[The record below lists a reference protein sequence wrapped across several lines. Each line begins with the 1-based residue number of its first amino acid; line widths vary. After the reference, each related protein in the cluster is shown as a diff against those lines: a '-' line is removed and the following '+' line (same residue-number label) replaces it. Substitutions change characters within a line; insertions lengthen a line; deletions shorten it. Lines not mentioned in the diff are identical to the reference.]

1 MERFNWP
8 EGEPIEAKM
17 VSKAVENA
25 QRQIEELN
33 YERRK
38 NVLKYDEVM
47 NGQREVIYAERR
59 KILEG
64 QSLKEQALGFVED
77 VVRDVSG
84 EWVSDDVY
92 PDDWDR
98 PGLLTAL
105 AEIFPVQS
113 TVEDVAGFTE
123 APAIVD
129 HFVEEALVAYDAKEE
144 AVGTDVMREL
154 ERVVLLNI
162 TDTKWREHLY
172 EMDYLQEG
180 IHLRAYAQRD
190 PLVEYQREAF
200 SMFEVLTASIQE
212 DFVKYIYRVELV
224 RHDEQPQAPRVQR
237 LSENRDEVA
246 SGAGGAGTE
255 SLSTG
260 AATQPGNPQQAVSD
274 KTPRNAPCPCGS
286 GLKYKKCHGAAASTP
301 AG

>member
-1 MERFNWP
+1 
-8 EGEPIEAKM
+8 M
-17 VSKAVENA
+17 VSKAVQNA
-25 QRQIEELN
+25 QKQIEELN

-64 QSLKEQALGFVED
+64 QSLKDQAQGFVQE
-77 VVRDVSG
+77 VVLETVAAWAPADA
-84 EWVSDDVY
+84 Y

-98 PGLLTAL
+98 PGLITAL
-105 AEIFPVQS
+105 AEFFPVAS
-113 TVEDVAGFTE
+113 TAEDIAGITE
-123 APAIVD
+123 PED
-129 HFVEEALVAYDAKEE
+129 LGERLVAEAMEAYEAKET
-144 AVGTDVMREL
+144 AVTTEVMREL
-154 ERVVLLNI
+154 ERVVMLNI

-200 SMFEVLTASIQE
+200 TMFEALTASIRE

-224 RHDEQPQAPRVQR
+224 RREEQPPPPRVQR
-237 LSENRDEVA
+237 LSENREEVA
-246 SGAGGAGTE
+246 SGAGGAG
-255 SLSTG
+255 
-260 AATQPGNPQQAVSD
+260 AAPTAGGQAGNPNQAISD

-286 GLKYKKCHGAAASTP
+286 GLKYKKCHGAVA
-301 AG
+301 